1 MDIEQAFN
9 SSYLVAVVMGLF
21 SSMHCVGMCG
31 SLIGTLTL
39 SLPREVHRRK
49 SLLALFVFHY
59 NLGRI
64 TSYAI
69 AGLIVGLLE
78 QVLTLPFGEGA
89 GHRVLQIFS
98 GLVMVGAGLYIAG
111 WFPKFSY
118 IEKAGAHFWRL
129 IEPFGRRLLPVKTL
143 YHAFFFGMIWGW
155 LPCGLIYSALALA
168 ATTGD
173 SIHSALT
180 MLAFG
185 AGTLPAVV
193 GVGIMTS
200 LLGRLSRMRR
210 FRQLAGLFLIGLAMV
225 ALFSEFY
232 PMRIHFDH

>member
-9 SSYLVAVVMGLF
+9 SSYLVAVIMGLF

-39 SLPREVHRRK
+39 SLPREIHNRK
-49 SLLALFVFHY
+49 WLLALFVFHY

-64 TSYAI
+64 TSYAV

-78 QVLTLPFGEGA
+78 QVLTLPFGEGQ

-98 GLVMVGAGLYIAG
+98 ASVMAGAGLYIAG
-111 WFPKFSY
+111 WFPRFAY
-118 IEKAGAHFWRL
+118 IERVGGHFWRL

-143 YHAFFFGMIWGW
+143 YHAFFFGVIWGW

-185 AGTLPAVV
+185 VGTLPAVV
-193 GVGIMTS
+193 GVGIMTG

-210 FRQLAGLFLIGLAMV
+210 FRQLAGLFLIALAMV
-225 ALFSEFY
+225 AMFSEFY
-232 PMRIHFDH
+232 PMRLHINH